1 MNDPPLISVVLPCRN
16 QADHIARIV
25 PEYAAALERAGM
37 RFELV
42 VVPNAS
48 RDATEPRVRALAAA
62 DPRVRCVPNPEG
74 GWGLSVRVGLAAAHG
89 EVLAYTN
96 TARTD
101 PAAIPEFIRRLL
113 ARPESL
119 VKAARRRRRAPL
131 REVGSW
137 LYNLE
142 ARLLFA
148 VGCDDVNG
156 TPKVFARGVYD
167 RLALAQG
174 GDLLDLELI
183 AQASRLGVPVVDV
196 PTFGFP
202 RHGGKSSTT
211 FRSAWRMYAG
221 ALGLRLRTPRAVRA
235 AKAETEQSHDLD
247 PNRGRLVSAA
257 PADLLPQDGS
267 AGPR

>member
-1 MNDPPLISVVLPCRN
+1 MANVYSEPELISNRTSVL
-16 QADHIARIV
+16 
-25 PEYAAALERAGM
+25 L
-37 RFELV
+37 
-42 VVPNAS
+42 S
-48 RDATEPRVRALAAA
+48 
-62 DPRVRCVPNPEG
+62 G
-74 GWGLSVRVGLAAAHG
+74 GS
-89 EVLAYTN
+89 E
-96 TARTD
+96 D
-101 PAAIPEFIRRLL
+101 D
-113 ARPESL
+113 
-119 VKAARRRRRAPL
+119 RRAWADEASAQFPGEGPL